1 MSYILDALKKAESER
16 QLGSV
21 PGVHATPQ
29 DSSAHADETPFWR
42 RNLPWLLVALLGLC
56 LLAYVLWSQLG
67 AKAPTV
73 PAAPLASVVPE
84 PASTPVV
91 TAAPPPTP
99 ASNVE
104 DAPAPAP
111 ATPGAVTTTL
121 PKATAVTPPTI
132 TPIPKHAADAAQLKA
147 PEKAP
152 AEVNTKVEAKSGASA
167 SAPAAAPAD
176 AAEQSIGTAQ
186 DLPPNI
192 QRELPQI
199 SVNGYIYAKNA
210 DDRSVLMNRKLLRE
224 GDTVAPDLVLEK
236 LLPKG
241 AILNYKGYR
250 YRVAF

>member
-67 AKAPTV
+67 AKAPV
-73 PAAPLASVVPE
+73 AL
-84 PASTPVV
+84 
-91 TAAPPPTP
+91 PPPV
-99 ASNVE
+99 A
-104 DAPAPAP
+104 
-111 ATPGAVTTTL
+111 
-121 PKATAVTPPTI
+121 AVTPEPVTATLPPAATSNAEEGSAPPSVAAPAMAPPVPKQALVTPAAI
-132 TPIPKHAADAAQLKA
+132 TPPPKHAAADTPQAKTT
-147 PEKAP
+147 EKAP
-152 AEVNTKVEAKSGASA
+152 AEVNAKVEAKPGA
-167 SAPAAAPAD
+167 SAPAAAVTD

-199 SVNGYIYAKNA
+199 SVNGYIYAKNP